1 MGDMAERGE
10 GMTIL
15 PVTPPP
21 TTARRLIPGYSTT
34 I

>member
-15 PVTPPP
+15 PVTPPLTP
-21 TTARRLIPGYSTT
+21 ARLLVPGYGTT